1 MKKIIIFRTDRL
13 GDFLIISRIIYEL
26 KKKFP
31 LYNITVVCSEKNL
44 KMIRKLSFIDEV
56 IVFNKYDNFF
66 NEIKSFI
73 KIISKK
79 YYLSLVLDGKKI
91 SLLCNIFIKS
101 KKKYALIYRKK
112 IGFWPSKF
120 YFTRPG
126 ILYRRFFLDKY
137 LYFTSRK
144 SLTKIEHLPT
154 IFLNL
159 VKDLNLNVT
168 SKKNYIFESNYK
180 ANFLYTNLKKKLNL
194 KNYILIHLDE
204 KWLDIKDINFNL
216 FSNITFLQ
224 KIIRKKIVITS
235 FNNSHQYF
243 LNIKKKFSSVNL
255 INNKFNNSLIS
266 KNSKI
271 YVLENT
277 DIFLFERLINYAD
290 FNVSCH
296 SGFLV
301 QVCGANKSKV
311 IDIINKN
318 DFIWYSCW
326 KPFNTFHKFIFKTNS
341 KNEKKNLKSIFIS
354 LSKVI
359 KS

>member
-1 MKKIIIFRTDRL
+1 MQKIIIFRTDRL
-13 GDFLIISRIIYEL
+13 GDFLIISRIVYEL

-44 KMIRKLSFIDEV
+44 KMIKKLSFIDEV

-66 NEIKSFI
+66 KKIKSFF
-73 KIISKK
+73 KIFGKK

-91 SLLCNIFIKS
+91 SLLCNIFINS
-101 KKKYALIYRKK
+101 KKKYALVYRKK
-112 IGFWPSKF
+112 ISFLSSKF

-126 ILYRRFFLDKY
+126 FLYRKFFLDKY
-137 LYFTSRK
+137 LYFTSKK
-144 SLTKIEHLPT
+144 SLAKIEHLPT

-159 VKDLNLNVT
+159 IKDLNLNIT
-168 SKKNYIFESNYK
+168 PKKNYIFESNHK
-180 ANFLYTNLKKKLNL
+180 ANVLYGRLKRKLNL
-194 KNYILIHLDE
+194 RNFILIHLDE
-204 KWLDIKDINFNL
+204 KWLDIKNIDFTL

-224 KIIRKKIVITS
+224 KKIRKKIVITT
-235 FNNSHQYF
+235 FNNNYQYF
-243 LNIKKKFSSVNL
+243 LNIKKKFDSVNL
-255 INNKFNNSLIS
+255 INNSFSNSSIS

-271 YVLENT
+271 YVLENA

-301 QVCGANKSKV
+301 QVCGAIRSKV
-311 IDIINKN
+311 IDIINNN

-326 KPFNTFHKFIFKTNS
+326 KPLNTFHKFIFKTNS
-341 KNEKKNLKSIFIS
+341 NNEKKNLKSIFAS

-359 KS
+359 RS